1 MKSLLGLLM
10 FLTCLASST
19 LFSQEKRVGA
29 KLEWSKVF
37 EPNDYGITSTI
48 GENLGA
54 QVNLDYL
61 DFLGLPKAWYYT
73 TGSRDIIVGISDG
86 SIDTTD
92 IEFKGKSKIIRK
104 TYLAKGHGLSVAETA
119 AGQGN
124 NGYGIPGVCYDCS
137 VYNTTYGNGAQLEQ
151 LQELSELGA
160 RVINCSWGSPI
171 SYEAGQKAVNKMFRV
186 KALI

>member
-61 DFLGLPKAWYYT
+61 DFLGLPKAWY
-73 TGSRDIIVGISDG
+73 
-86 SIDTTD
+86 
-92 IEFKGKSKIIRK
+92 
-104 TYLAKGHGLSVAETA
+104 
-119 AGQGN
+119 
-124 NGYGIPGVCYDCS
+124 
-137 VYNTTYGNGAQLEQ
+137 
-151 LQELSELGA
+151 
-160 RVINCSWGSPI
+160 
-171 SYEAGQKAVNKMFRV
+171 
-186 KALI
+186 